1 MTELQMSVR
10 IIGELLRRA
19 KEIDKILLGFSHI
32 CIFLAKLVTDILEF
46 QTVSFVFKIGSKNYM
61 ELRFDSLWWE
71 SDN

>member
-19 KEIDKILLGFSHI
+19 QEIDLILLFELSFSHI

-61 ELRFDSLWWE
+61 ELRFDSL
-71 SDN
+71 